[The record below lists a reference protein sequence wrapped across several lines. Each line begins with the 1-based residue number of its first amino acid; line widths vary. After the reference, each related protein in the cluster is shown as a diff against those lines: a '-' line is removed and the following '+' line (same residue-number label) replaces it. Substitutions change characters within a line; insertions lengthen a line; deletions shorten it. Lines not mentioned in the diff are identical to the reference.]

1 MLLQLFKPQSKKYFF
16 IISFLLGVFLSL
28 GFDPYN
34 VPFISLL
41 VVGLLFRLNE
51 QFFIKYNYSYQGFFL
66 IGLAFGF
73 GFFISSTYWISNALI
88 VYGGNIKFLLPFSI
102 ILLPLVLGF
111 FYGIMQVFNCFFWDH
126 SNAKIFYFTAF
137 WIIFELLR
145 SYLFTGLPWNLIC
158 YSWSW
163 STNFTQVLSLVGP
176 YGLGT
181 MSVFC
186 SCAIF
191 SMKIRQSNIIIALL
205 GIIILVLVNLYG
217 AKRIESYKEI
227 YLDNFDVRIVGTYI
241 NQENKWSEGTRV
253 IINEMLSENSLT
265 IIPETMAGLK
275 LLKGDNL
282 LQGYLRNEGAKYYN
296 SINYNGSTYDKK
308 HLVPF
313 GEYIP
318 FSNFINQTLLSN
330 YFNTTSLSKGRTKN
344 FPSNIVPLI
353 CYEGIFP
360 NFVKL
365 NRKTGAKLLVNIT
378 NDSWFGKKTGPKQHF
393 THVKFRAIEEG
404 LPLARSS
411 NMGFSGLINPLGE
424 IIDQVKEETNSY
436 VDVKIPSGINTFY
449 SIYRYNIIYFLL
461 ALFAIIGYF
470 TQILF
475 KKSKHR
481 SNER

>member
-1 MLLQLFKPQSKKYFF
+1 MLLQLFRLQSKKYFF
-16 IISFLLGVFLSL
+16 ILSFLLGVFLSL
-28 GFDPYN
+28 GFDPFN
-34 VPFISLL
+34 IPFTSLL
-41 VVGLLFRLNE
+41 VIGLLFKLNE
-51 QFFIKYNYSYQGFFL
+51 YFFIKYNHSYKGFFL

-102 ILLPLVLGF
+102 VLLPLVLGL
-111 FYGIMQVFNCFFWDH
+111 FYGVMQLFNCFFWDN
-126 SNAKIFYFTAF
+126 SNAKIFYFTTF

-145 SYLFTGLPWNLIC
+145 SHLFTGLPWNLIC

-163 STNFTQVLSLVGP
+163 SANFTQALSLIGP
-176 YGLGT
+176 YGLGA

-191 SMKIRQSNIIIALL
+191 SLKNKLSNIILAIL
-205 GIIILVLVNLYG
+205 GITILISVNLYG
-217 AKRIESYKEI
+217 AKRIENYKEI

-241 NQENKWSEGTRV
+241 EQKNKWTKSTRTIV
-253 IINEMLSENSLT
+253 SEMLSENSLT

-275 LLKGDNL
+275 PLEGTNL
-282 LQGYLRNEGAKYYN
+282 LQGYLRNEGSKYYN
-296 SINYNGSTYDKK
+296 SIDYNGSTYDKK

-318 FSNFINQTLLSN
+318 FANFINQTPISR
-330 YFNTTSLSKGRTKN
+330 YFNTNSLSPGQTKN
-344 FPSNIVPLI
+344 FPSIIVPLI

-360 NFVKL
+360 NFIMT
-365 NRKTGAKLLVNIT
+365 NRKIGAKLLVNIT

-404 LPLARSS
+404 LPLIRSS

-424 IIDQVKEETNSY
+424 IVDQVETKSNSY
-436 VDVKIPSGINTFY
+436 IDVKIPNEISTFY
-449 SIYRYNIIYFLL
+449 SLYRYNIIYFLI
-461 ALFAIIGYF
+461 ALLVIIGYF
-470 TQILF
+470 TKLLF
-475 KKSKHR
+475 KKFKI
-481 SNER
+481 

>member
-1 MLLQLFKPQSKKYFF
+1 MLLQLFKLQSKKYFYF
-16 IISFLLGVFLSL
+16 SSFLLGVILSL

-34 VPFISLL
+34 IPFISLL
-41 VVGLLFRLNE
+41 VVGLLFKLNE

-66 IGLAFGF
+66 IGLTFGF

-88 VYGGNIKFLLPFSI
+88 VYGGNTKFLLPFSI

-111 FYGIMQVFNCFFWDH
+111 FYGVMQLFNCFFWNN
-126 SNAKIFYFTAF
+126 SNAKIFYFTVF

-163 STNFTQVLSLVGP
+163 STNFIQVLSLIGP
-176 YGLGT
+176 YGLGA

-191 SMKIRQSNIIIALL
+191 SIKKKQSNIIIAVL
-205 GIIILVLVNLYG
+205 GVMILFLVNLYG
-217 AKRIESYKEI
+217 SKRIENYKET

-241 NQENKWSEGTRV
+241 NQDKKWSESTRA

-275 LLKGDNL
+275 LLKGKNL
-282 LQGYLRNEGAKYYN
+282 LQGYLRNEGTKYYN
-296 SINYNGSTYDKK
+296 SIDYNGSTYDKK

-318 FSNFINQTLLSN
+318 FSNFINKTPLSK
-330 YFNTTSLSKGRTKN
+330 YFNTTSLSKGEAKN

-365 NRKTGAKLLVNIT
+365 NRKIGAKLLVNIT

-404 LPLARSS
+404 LPLIRSS
-411 NMGFSGLINPLGE
+411 NMGFSGLINPLGSTVS
-424 IIDQVKEETNSY
+424 QVELESNSY
-436 VDVKIPSGINTFY
+436 VDVKIPRGVNTFY
-449 SIYRYNIIYFLL
+449 SIYRYNIIYFLI
-461 ALFAIIGYF
+461 ALFWIFGYF

-475 KKSKHR
+475 NKSKV
-481 SNER
+481 

>member
-1 MLLQLFKPQSKKYFF
+1 MLLQLFKYQSKKHFYFS
-16 IISFLLGVFLSL
+16 SFLLGVILSL

-34 VPFISLL
+34 IPFISLL
-41 VVGLLFRLNE
+41 VVGLLFKLNE

-66 IGLAFGF
+66 IGLTFGF

-88 VYGGNIKFLLPFSI
+88 VYGGNTKFLLPFSI

-111 FYGIMQVFNCFFWDH
+111 FYGVMQLFNCFFWNN
-126 SNAKIFYFTAF
+126 SNAKIFYFTVF

-163 STNFTQVLSLVGP
+163 STNFIQVLSLIGP
-176 YGLGT
+176 YGLGA

-191 SMKIRQSNIIIALL
+191 SIKKKQSNIIIAVL
-205 GIIILVLVNLYG
+205 GIMILFLVNLYG
-217 AKRIESYKEI
+217 SKRIENYKET

-241 NQENKWSEGTRV
+241 NQDKKWSESTRA

-275 LLKGDNL
+275 LLKGKNL
-282 LQGYLRNEGAKYYN
+282 LQGYLRNEGTKYYN
-296 SINYNGSTYDKK
+296 SIDYNGYTYDKK

-318 FSNFINQTLLSN
+318 FSNFINQTPLSK
-330 YFNTTSLSKGRTKN
+330 YFNTTSLSKGEAKN

-360 NFVKL
+360 NLVKL
-365 NRKTGAKLLVNIT
+365 NRKIGAKLLVNIT

-404 LPLARSS
+404 LPLIRSS
-411 NMGFSGLINPLGE
+411 NMGFSGLINPLGS
-424 IIDQVKEETNSY
+424 IVSQVELESNSY
-436 VDVKIPSGINTFY
+436 VDVKIPRRVNTFY
-449 SIYRYNIIYFLL
+449 SMYRYNIIYFLI
-461 ALFAIIGYF
+461 ALFLIIGYF

-475 KKSKHR
+475 NKSKV
-481 SNER
+481 

>member
-1 MLLQLFKPQSKKYFF
+1 M
-16 IISFLLGVFLSL
+16 
-28 GFDPYN
+28 
-34 VPFISLL
+34 
-41 VVGLLFRLNE
+41 
-51 QFFIKYNYSYQGFFL
+51 
-66 IGLAFGF
+66 
-73 GFFISSTYWISNALI
+73 
-88 VYGGNIKFLLPFSI
+88 
-102 ILLPLVLGF
+102 
-111 FYGIMQVFNCFFWDH
+111 
-126 SNAKIFYFTAF
+126 
-137 WIIFELLR
+137 
-145 SYLFTGLPWNLIC
+145 
-158 YSWSW
+158 
-163 STNFTQVLSLVGP
+163 
-176 YGLGT
+176 
-181 MSVFC
+181 
-186 SCAIF
+186 
-191 SMKIRQSNIIIALL
+191 
-205 GIIILVLVNLYG
+205 ILVLVNLYG

-227 YLDNFDVRIVGTYI
+227 YIDNFDVRIVGTYI
-241 NQENKWSEGTRV
+241 NQESKWLESTRV
-253 IINEMLSENSLT
+253 VINDMLSKNSLT

-275 LLKGDNL
+275 LFKGDNL
-282 LQGYLRNEGAKYYN
+282 LQGYLRNEGVKYYN
-296 SINYNGSTYDKK
+296 SIDYNGSTYDKK

>member
-1 MLLQLFKPQSKKYFF
+1 MLLQLFKHQSKKYFYF
-16 IISFLLGVFLSL
+16 SSFLLGVILSL

-34 VPFISLL
+34 IPFISLL
-41 VVGLLFRLNE
+41 VVGLLFKLNE

-66 IGLAFGF
+66 IGLTFGF

-88 VYGGNIKFLLPFSI
+88 VYGGNTKFLLPFSI
-102 ILLPLVLGF
+102 VLLPLVLGF
-111 FYGIMQVFNCFFWDH
+111 FYGVMQLFNCFFWNN
-126 SNAKIFYFTAF
+126 SNAKIFYFTVF

-163 STNFTQVLSLVGP
+163 STNFIQVLSLIGP
-176 YGLGT
+176 YGLGA

-191 SMKIRQSNIIIALL
+191 SIKKKQSNIIIAVL
-205 GIIILVLVNLYG
+205 GIMILFLVNLYG
-217 AKRIESYKEI
+217 SKRIENYKET

-241 NQENKWSEGTRV
+241 NQDKKWSESTRA

-275 LLKGDNL
+275 LLKGKNL
-282 LQGYLRNEGAKYYN
+282 LQGYLRNEGTKYYN
-296 SINYNGSTYDKK
+296 SIDYNGSTYDKK

-318 FSNFINQTLLSN
+318 FSNFINQTPLSK
-330 YFNTTSLSKGRTKN
+330 YFNTTSLSKGETKN

-353 CYEGIFP
+353 YYEGIFP

-365 NRKTGAKLLVNIT
+365 NRKIGAKLLVNIT

-404 LPLARSS
+404 LPLIRSS
-411 NMGFSGLINPLGE
+411 NMGFSGLINPLGS
-424 IIDQVKEETNSY
+424 IVSQVELESNSY
-436 VDVKIPSGINTFY
+436 VDVKIPRGVNTFY
-449 SIYRYNIIYFLL
+449 SIYRYNIIYFLI
-461 ALFAIIGYF
+461 ALFWIFGYF

-475 KKSKHR
+475 NKSKV
-481 SNER
+481 